1 MIKIEIEIYVDFD
14 ERDSNLKNS
23 KVEEFKREIK
33 ESIVNGIEIIPS
45 LVNVTKIEIE

>member
-1 MIKIEIEIYVDFD
+1 MIKVEIEIYVDFD
-14 ERDSNLKNS
+14 ERGNKISNAKI
-23 KVEEFKREIK
+23 EELRREIK